1 MQQSCYVMILDTWR
15 QWFNS
20 GRNAHNFF
28 VVHAYIHSRKLVS
41 FSASWIASPLILSDS
56 PIGCNH
62 LQHSFSLDT
71 WRSKQLNSISLWY
84 LIFLCFFPLFI
95 FWKKQGVN
103 KGLVAERLLLT
114 MRQKGMLPD
123 FVLCIGD
130 DRSDEDMFEVIIR
143 AKGLPSLSPVAEVFA
158 CTVGRKPSKAKYY
171 LEDTTEILR
180 MLQGLVTAS
189 EQAARNASHVA
200 STRAI
205 IDRE

>member
-71 WRSKQLNSISLWY
+71 WRSKQLNSVSLWY
-84 LIFLCFFPLFI
+84 LIFYVFFPFYVL
-95 FWKKQGVN
+95 KKTGCQQGSCSGTSPCNNAAEGDASRFCAMYWRWSIGWGHVWSDN
-103 KGLVAERLLLT
+103 KG
-114 MRQKGMLPD
+114 KGAS
-123 FVLCIGD
+123 F
-130 DRSDEDMFEVIIR
+130 S
-143 AKGLPSLSPVAEVFA
+143 LPSCWSVCLH
-158 CTVGRKPSKAKYY
+158 CW
-171 LEDTTEILR
+171 
-180 MLQGLVTAS
+180 
-189 EQAARNASHVA
+189 
-200 STRAI
+200 
-205 IDRE
+205 